1 MHYFIYINFY
11 FIVFFLKRYI
21 AQLEHDIFNI
31 TGKYKNSK
39 INQNY
44 NNKIEKTIIYDF

>member
-1 MHYFIYINFY
+1 MHYFYLYKLLFY
-11 FIVFFLKRYI
+11 CFFLKRYI

-31 TGKYKNSK
+31 KGKYKNSK